1 MCQFFGHLN
10 ILKKYSAINDTDM
23 ETYRAEHE
31 TFYLLKTASFNIFF
45 NLHVMHFKLTPL
57 FISLCFN
64 VFLFFFVYFHLLAVC
79 DTLYCVGSCFS
90 VLKLQQQQKDEVRIF
105 PPTKV
110 VF

>member
-45 NLHVMHFKLTPL
+45 
-57 FISLCFN
+57 
-64 VFLFFFVYFHLLAVC
+64 
-79 DTLYCVGSCFS
+79 
-90 VLKLQQQQKDEVRIF
+90 
-105 PPTKV
+105 
-110 VF
+110 